1 MKKLQITRG
10 YRKARTLEYP
20 PLQEFADAYY
30 WQQRGDPK
38 PMQDYLAKIDEIKQ
52 RHPKDNKK

>member
-1 MKKLQITRG
+1 MKSLQIPGGSR
-10 YRKARTLEYP
+10 RARTLKSP